1 MNLTLALLRDQ
12 ALWFLTEFAFRIIRR
27 LRIILKGNR
36 YFNQGRNSSD
46 SDATPYSKSIT
57 IMLVNKKSFSK
68 FRRKMAYRE
77 ILEHLS
83 YQDGKRYLDRIQS
96 LVKGEEATVLIEL
109 NRRNDFFGKP
119 VTFSYGKYGRIA
131 PTTLRYI
138 STALEVANHLRLNP
152 TTSVVEIGCGYGGQA
167 AVLNRMFGIR
177 DYTCF
182 DLPPV
187 LELIERYLAEV
198 SDLEIQRG
206 DLSEKA
212 YKWDLVI
219 SNYAFSELRRDLQIR
234 YLENVLLKSASG
246 FMIMNSGLTNKTG
259 RSTGKLTITE
269 IREFLPNLKVV
280 EEIPLT
286 GPDNYVIL
294 W

>member
-1 MNLTLALLRDQ
+1 
-12 ALWFLTEFAFRIIRR
+12 
-27 LRIILKGNR
+27 
-36 YFNQGRNSSD
+36 
-46 SDATPYSKSIT
+46 
-57 IMLVNKKSFSK
+57 
-68 FRRKMAYRE
+68 
-77 ILEHLS
+77 LS
-83 YQDGKRYLDRIQS
+83 
-96 LVKGEEATVLIEL
+96 
-109 NRRNDFFGKP
+109 
-119 VTFSYGKYGRIA
+119 
-131 PTTLRYI
+131 
-138 STALEVANHLRLNP
+138 P

-187 LELIERYLAEV
+187 LELIERYLVEV
-198 SDLEIQRG
+198 SDLEIRRG
-206 DLSEKA
+206 DLAEKA

-219 SNYAFSELRRDLQIR
+219 SNYAFSELRRDLQIH
-234 YLENVLLKSASG
+234 YMENILLKSASG

-269 IREFLPNLKVV
+269 IREFLPNLRIV
-280 EEIPLT
+280 EETPLT